1 VRIDLVLYTTADHWL
16 ALALMTVPLLAACT
30 STSVPD
36 ATGSPGTASTSALTT
51 ATSAPVATATAG
63 ATSIATAATSS
74 VPAPAPAP
82 TADPRIGTG
91 PRDVDEVVPGVSIGP
106 VKLGMTR
113 AELEKLGLWVRP
125 FDRSAKDEHVL
136 LVGPYYVVLRD
147 GRVASI
153 ESTVTQM
160 PKGLKIR
167 GQVLPWRSKFEAVA
181 AAFEDCEP
189 MVLGLCGNWFRC
201 EGKRLLV
208 KSSCG
213 AGMVHVQIFAEPQI
227 DPWEKPSPDGG
238 TD

>member
-1 VRIDLVLYTTADHWL
+1 VWIDPILYTMRDHGA

-30 STSVPD
+30 STSAPD
-36 ATGSPGTASTSALTT
+36 ATGGPGTAS
-51 ATSAPVATATAG
+51 SAPAATATVS
-63 ATSIATAATSS
+63 ATSTATAATPST
-74 VPAPAPAP
+74 PAPAP

-125 FDRSAKDEHVL
+125 FNRIEPDERVL

-147 GRVASI
+147 GRVDSI
-153 ESTVTQM
+153 EATVTQM

-167 GQVLPWRSKFEAVA
+167 GRVLPWRSKFEAVA
-181 AAFEDCEP
+181 DAFEDCEP
-189 MVLGLCGNWFRC
+189 MVRGLCGNWFRC

-208 KSSCG
+208 KSSCSV
-213 AGMVHVQIFAEPQI
+213 GMIHVQIFAEPHI

-238 TD
+238 AE